1 MNGCE
6 HIPSDFTQDKLVKP
20 IEGPM
25 KIAFVTIEYPPNLI
39 GGAGLY
45 AKGLA
50 DGLAEANEVFVFTPS
65 IGLEQIVEQGQ
76 KPTIVPIRLP
86 FPKLFPALQFWL
98 LLPKYI
104 KKYESEKKFDI
115 IHINGVAYWFLK
127 RKLSNAPIVLTMH
140 HLVNDAV
147 RGNNLSSLGRIK
159 RFGSENG
166 PLIPLIESRCISCA
180 DLILANS
187 EYTRKRVIEEYKIE
201 ERKVHVV
208 YQAINVDDSQV
219 NELKMGNIR
228 DKYDL
233 HGKKVVL
240 FAGRVDDPRKG
251 LDILL
256 SAIGD
261 IKERTDYAIVIA
273 GSGSQEHAMEIARSL
288 GIEDRI
294 RFTGFVDDSTLYNL
308 FALCDVYVCPSRLE
322 GFGRTILEALHFNKQ
337 VVASDVGAISEIA
350 DECVCLVP
358 PEDYVELGKAILS
371 AIDGQN
377 SRGETTPS
385 HVRDRFSWKDAT
397 DQTNAIYSWIH
408 TTWSSREDGHPQT
421 PSATRRNKI

>member
-1 MNGCE
+1 MR
-6 HIPSDFTQDKLVKP
+6 
-20 IEGPM
+20 
-25 KIAFVTIEYPPNLI
+25 IAFVTVEYPPNLI

-50 DGLAEANEVFVFTPS
+50 NGLAETNEIFVFTPS
-65 IGLEQIVEQGQ
+65 TGLEQVVEQGQ
-76 KPTIVPIRLP
+76 KPAIVPVQLP

-104 KKYESEKKFDI
+104 KRYESEKKFDI

-127 RKLSNAPIVLTMH
+127 RKLSNAPIVMTMH
-140 HLVNDAV
+140 HLVKDAV
-147 RGNNLSSLGRIK
+147 RGNNLSRLERIK

-166 PLIPLIESRCISCA
+166 PLIPLIESRCVSCA

-187 EYTRKRVIEEYKIE
+187 GYTRKRVIEEYELE

-208 YQAINVDDSQV
+208 YQAIDVDDSQV
-219 NELKMGNIR
+219 DEVKMRIIR

-233 HGKKVVL
+233 HEKKVVL

-251 LDILL
+251 LDVLL

-261 IKERTDYAIVIA
+261 TKERTDYVVVIA
-273 GSGSQEHAMEIARSL
+273 GSGRQEHAMEIARSL
-288 GIEDRI
+288 GIEGRI
-294 RFTGFVDDSTLYNL
+294 RFTGFVDESTLYNL
-308 FALCDVYVCPSRLE
+308 FALCDVHVCPSRLE

-337 VVASDVGAISEIA
+337 VVASNVGAISEIA
-350 DECVCLVP
+350 DERVCLVP
-358 PEDYVELGKAILS
+358 PEDHVELGKAILS

-377 SRGETTPS
+377 GKGETAPPN
-385 HVRDRFSWKDAT
+385 VRDRFSWKSAT
-397 DQTNAIYSWIH
+397 DQTNAMYSWIR
-408 TTWSSREDGHPQT
+408 TSWSSQLR
-421 PSATRRNKI
+421 